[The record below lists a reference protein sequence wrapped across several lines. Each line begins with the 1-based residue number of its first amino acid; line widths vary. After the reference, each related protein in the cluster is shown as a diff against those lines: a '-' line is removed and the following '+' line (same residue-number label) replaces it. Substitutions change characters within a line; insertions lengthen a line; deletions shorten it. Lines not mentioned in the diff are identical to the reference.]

1 MRVKFDFYFD
11 HFVEII
17 QDIATCQQ
25 ILVKEHNKKRIPLL
39 KTYEALYYDYLGLSD
54 RVVQIYSEQLD
65 YFKKIGDQLNYLI
78 IKSNLGQEYLYHH
91 QYKEVITY
99 FREAVP
105 LKNEN
110 TTYFDL
116 AWCYYNLGQMEACE
130 KTIRQSVKAK
140 TQYPA
145 YTELLEWL
153 SQMVKHP
160 YSKTCLNSLLRIEKN
175 YLDQLGPRGKVL
187 VYGAIS
193 NHYQHEHNYEMA
205 NHYLKKIIQ
214 ENMTTAIELN

>member
-1 MRVKFDFYFD
+1 MNDASSIVLCNTRPSLIRLF
-11 HFVEII
+11 ISI
-17 QDIATCQQ
+17 
-25 ILVKEHNKKRIPLL
+25 EHNKKRIPLL

-91 QYKEVITY
+91 QYKEAITY
-99 FREAVP
+99 FREAAP

-130 KTIRQSVKAK
+130 KTIRQSVKA
-140 TQYPA
+140 
-145 YTELLEWL
+145 
-153 SQMVKHP
+153 
-160 YSKTCLNSLLRIEKN
+160 
-175 YLDQLGPRGKVL
+175 
-187 VYGAIS
+187 
-193 NHYQHEHNYEMA
+193 
-205 NHYLKKIIQ
+205 
-214 ENMTTAIELN
+214 